1 MTMPDWY
8 YGGKKKKSSS
18 RKNKKGSRKSNTPV
32 ISQLR
37 YTFTGAAAGAAS
49 QHFIDTAAGL
59 SLLNRKLFE
68 QGKMYHIKKV
78 RVACTLPAPNSAT
91 GALVQIGTA
100 SPNWVTTQAWK
111 KAKRL
116 HTQMISGRGGAPGAQ
131 LPAGVTAATWADF
144 KVYLS
149 PDHVSS
155 GVLNVPEDS
164 EAGTVSTNNSEWV
177 YSEFTAPDET
187 VAPGSDQYTSHL
199 IGATSGAPG
208 SFTSVGIIDGY
219 QESRR
224 TVEQDDT
231 DAPIVTTSWMV
242 NLFDD
247 GDTLG
252 DIAGTLRDEGDLPP
266 YDLDDYPGGD
276 TNLDAPMTRAL
287 TTTTATVP
295 LSAYLPPATLGGFDA
310 PCGLLEL
317 RVTSDQASLVYQ
329 VIVDVALGD
338 YKGIKALPM

>member
-1 MTMPDWY
+1 MAR
-8 YGGKKKKSSS
+8 KFSSKKKSS
-18 RKNKKGSRKSNTPV
+18 KNKKKQNVPV

-37 YTFTGAAAGAAS
+37 YQFTGEDSGDLDS
-49 QHFIDTAAGL
+49 NFIDVAAGL

-68 QGKMYHIKKV
+68 QGRMYHIKKI
-78 RVACTLPAPNSAT
+78 RVCVTLPAPYSGT
-91 GALVQIGTA
+91 GALVQVGTA

-116 HTQMISGRGGAPGAQ
+116 HTEMISGRGGAPGAQ
-131 LPAGVTAATWADF
+131 LPAGITPATWADF

-149 PDHVSS
+149 AEHYTARATF
-155 GVLNVPEDS
+155 NVPQDMEGGS
-164 EAGTVSTNNSEWV
+164 VSVNNMEWV
-177 YSEFTAPDET
+177 YSEFTAPDEDT
-187 VAPGSDQYTSHL
+187 AITADQYTSHL
-199 IGATSGAPG
+199 VGNTSGSPG
-208 SFTSVGIIDGY
+208 GFNSVGIIEGY

-231 DAPIVTTSWMV
+231 DAAIVTTSWMV

-252 DIAGTLRDEGDLPP
+252 DIAGNLRDEGDLPP

-276 TNLDAPMTRAL
+276 TNLNYPMTRGM
-287 TTTTATVP
+287 TTATATSTP
-295 LSAYLPPATLGGFDA
+295 APRYLSAATLGGFDA

-317 RVTSDQASLVYQ
+317 GLTADQDAVVYH
-329 VIVDVALGD
+329 VIIDVALGD

>member
-1 MTMPDWY
+1 MAR
-8 YGGKKKKSSS
+8 KFSSKKKSS
-18 RKNKKGSRKSNTPV
+18 KKQSVPV

-37 YTFTGAAAGAAS
+37 YTFTGADADAMDS
-49 QHFIDTAAGL
+49 NFIDIAAGL

-68 QGKMYHIKKV
+68 QGKMYHIKRIGV
-78 RVACTLPAPNSAT
+78 SIALPAPISGT
-91 GALVQIGTA
+91 GAVVQVGTA

-116 HTQMISGRGGAPGAQ
+116 HTEMISGRGGAPGAQ
-131 LPAGVTAATWADF
+131 LPTGITPATWADF

-149 PDHVSS
+149 AEHYTARATF
-155 GVLNVPEDS
+155 NVPQDM
-164 EAGTVSTNNSEWV
+164 EAGSVSTNNMEWV
-177 YSEFTAPDET
+177 YSEFTALDEDT
-187 VAPGSDQYTSHL
+187 AITADQYTSHL
-199 IGATSGAPG
+199 VGNTSGAPG
-208 SFTSVGIIDGY
+208 GFNSVGIIEGY

-224 TVEQDDT
+224 TVEQDLSDS
-231 DAPIVTTSWMV
+231 AISTTSWMV

-276 TNLDAPMTRAL
+276 TNLNYPMTRAL
-287 TTTTATVP
+287 KYTTAT
-295 LSAYLPPATLGGFDA
+295 SAPAAKYFPTVTLGGFDA

-317 RVTSDQASLVYQ
+317 GVTCDQASCVY
-329 VIVDVALGD
+329 VVMIDVALGD